1 MLKKLCLLLIIQLFT
16 GNILIKAQAYDG
28 SIDRKLFL
36 GYANVGGRSG
46 AEFKYEA
53 GYNDYFSGGINF
65 AYLFNNT
72 DTIYVDETEKFT
84 EFWYRCNAALIF
96 NFHFLPDLSPSGNLD
111 PYAGISLSFKS
122 IGIQAGLK
130 YNFSERFGC
139 YGQIL
144 QSVSN
149 SVIGISTDPGDYT
162 NNFGKKTYLS
172 IGLTCNLQ

>member
-1 MLKKLCLLLIIQLFT
+1 MLRKLCLLLIIQLFS
-16 GNILIKAQAYDG
+16 GQILLKAQAYDG

-36 GYANVGGRSG
+36 GYANVGGLSG

-65 AYLFNNT
+65 AYLFNNA
-72 DTIYVDETEKFT
+72 DTIYADESEKAT
-84 EFWYRCNAALIF
+84 EFWYRCNAALFF
-96 NFHFLPDLSPSGNLD
+96 NFHFLPNLSPSGKLD
-111 PYAGISLSFKS
+111 PYAGIYLSFKS

-139 YGQIL
+139 YGQIN

-149 SVIGISTDPGDYT
+149 SVRSINTNPGDYS
-162 NNFGKKTYLS
+162 NYFGKKTYLS
-172 IGLTCNLQ
+172 VGLTCNLN